1 MPTRKAS
8 AVWTGGLKNG
18 RGEFRGETGGINGAY
33 TVGSR
38 FESAQGS
45 NPEEL
50 LAAANAACFSMKFS
64 GLLEA
69 NGTPPEKIE
78 TEAECTIEKLDGGW
92 KVTTMK
98 LSTRARVPG
107 TDDATFQRLAGEAK
121 DGCPISQTLKG
132 NVKLEVDAKL
142 EG

>member
-18 RGEFRGETGGINGAY
+18 RGEFVGETGGISGAY

-38 FESAQGS
+38 FEQSQGS

-50 LAAANAACFSMKFS
+50 LAAANAACFSMKLS

-78 TEAECTIEKLDGGW
+78 TEAQCTIEKVDGGW
-92 KVTTMK
+92 KVTTMR
-98 LSTRARVPG
+98 LSTRGRVPNA
-107 TDDATFQRLAGEAK
+107 DDATFQRLANEAK
-121 DGCPISQTLKG
+121 DDCPISQTLKG
-132 NVKLEVDAKL
+132 NVRLEVDANL
-142 EG
+142 EA